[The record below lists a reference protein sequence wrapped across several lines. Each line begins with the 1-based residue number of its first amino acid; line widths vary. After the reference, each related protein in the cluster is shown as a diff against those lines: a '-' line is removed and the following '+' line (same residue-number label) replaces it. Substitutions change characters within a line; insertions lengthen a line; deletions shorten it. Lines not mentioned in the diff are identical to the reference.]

1 MARNHTLTQV
11 AALLLL
17 ALVGRAVPAWS
28 QEPVPAP
35 TPAAAPAPPAAPAVD
50 SNLLWVGDWDYTAQ
64 LRDSTI
70 EGVWRINYTNGR
82 FSGIAQ
88 RSGKPPAP
96 ISSISVRDHY
106 RNITLTAYFDG
117 ESYTFSGHLDNP
129 RTITGMLTTRG
140 MARFRAVKR

>member
-1 MARNHTLTQV
+1 MARTYTLTHV
-11 AALLLL
+11 AAVLLF

-28 QEPVPAP
+28 QEPAPAPAPAP
-35 TPAAAPAPPAAPAVD
+35 TSPAQAAAPAAPAAPAVD

-96 ISSISVRDHY
+96 ISSITVRDHY
-106 RNITLTAYFDG
+106 RNITLTVYFDG
-117 ESYTFSGHLDNP
+117 ESYTF
-129 RTITGMLTTRG
+129 
-140 MARFRAVKR
+140 